1 MSSIS
6 VRLVRK
12 PAILLADGTLG
23 GDVRLAPTVVEAS
36 LPSERAALLRARA
49 ELDAGGVQRVPMSAT
64 IAASGHLMP
73 GTIGQ
78 LIDSERGP
86 VPAKLTA
93 ITYTLSL
100 GDDRTIT
107 ADAQITVERLDD

>member
-12 PAILLADGTLG
+12 PAILMADGSLG
-23 GDVRLAPTVVEAS
+23 GTVRIAPTVVEAS

-49 ELDAGGVQRVPMSAT
+49 DLDAGGLQRVPMSAT
-64 IAASGHLMP
+64 IAAPTHLMP

-86 VPAKLTA
+86 VPAKLKS
-93 ITYTLSL
+93 ITYSLSI
-100 GDDRTIT
+100 GDDRTLT